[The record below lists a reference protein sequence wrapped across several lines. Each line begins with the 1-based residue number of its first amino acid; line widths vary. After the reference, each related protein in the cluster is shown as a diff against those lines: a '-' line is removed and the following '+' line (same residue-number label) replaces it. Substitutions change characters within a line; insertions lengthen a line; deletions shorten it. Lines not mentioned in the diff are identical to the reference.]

1 PYLALAVTAGLCE
14 EFLYRGFAMAALT
27 RAGLPIWGVVL
38 LSSALFAMAH
48 LYQGRSGLVSTLL
61 IGTVFGTARIAYDGI
76 IPVMLW
82 HIAVD
87 AVAGVAGPRY
97 LLRSEL
103 QADDEDIH
111 SSAGF

>member
-1 PYLALAVTAGLCE
+1 
-14 EFLYRGFAMAALT
+14 
-27 RAGLPIWGVVL
+27 
-38 LSSALFAMAH
+38 
-48 LYQGRSGLVSTLL
+48 
-61 IGTVFGTARIAYDGI
+61 
-76 IPVMLW
+76 MLW

-111 SSAGF
+111 SSVGFQLLL